1 MKHFILIWLP
11 TASSAFAQN
20 IKLVV
25 PFAIGGPSDTIAK
38 LVQRD
43 LSREL
48 NTTIVLDYKIGA
60 GGDIGTAAVLAA
72 DPKETVLLIHS
83 VSLITN
89 SIIKNQSFDIEQLV
103 PLTNLG
109 TQPLIFV
116 ASSSSSLQGKAWYKT
131 TKNINYGSS
140 GVGTSTHI
148 AGELLQK
155 NTAMK
160 LNHVPYKGQGQVI
173 NDLLGG
179 SLESAFL
186 WSNFAKPYIDDQKIK
201 ALAVVSPT
209 RIASLPNIPTFKEI
223 GVNGLEFQPFNV
235 LLANNTNN
243 TQELVLVQQAMS
255 KILDNK
261 ETRAE
266 YEALGLT
273 IPRSVTLPTK
283 FIVDERKY
291 YTKLLSNISTLSQ
304 KNNTLTPRF

>member
-1 MKHFILIWLP
+1 
-11 TASSAFAQN
+11 
-20 IKLVV
+20 
-25 PFAIGGPSDTIAK
+25 
-38 LVQRD
+38 
-43 LSREL
+43 
-48 NTTIVLDYKIGA
+48 
-60 GGDIGTAAVLAA
+60 
-72 DPKETVLLIHS
+72 
-83 VSLITN
+83 
-89 SIIKNQSFDIEQLV
+89 
-103 PLTNLG
+103 
-109 TQPLIFV
+109 
-116 ASSSSSLQGKAWYKT
+116 
-131 TKNINYGSS
+131 
-140 GVGTSTHI
+140 
-148 AGELLQK
+148 
-155 NTAMK
+155 MK

-266 YEALGLT
+266 YENALRMAIKDHDWGWGENWSNAIHSQTVRMVL
-273 IPRSVTLPTK
+273 L
-283 FIVDERKY
+283 FIENVLAQNSE
-291 YTKLLSNISTLSQ
+291 
-304 KNNTLTPRF
+304 